1 MTEPGSGDCAAAS
14 AATENARAEAALAA
28 AWPALIELVGPV
40 YVADGEGRILYR
52 NDGFAKLLEPA
63 LADRDGRLPAALVQ
77 RVRLTPAGVRR
88 TERLGRGDQLL
99 IFECRHRAA
108 ADGALLLGAFTE
120 VTRAQEALVS
130 VRRLRARHEE
140 ILSTVSD
147 WVWELDRDWTFRRSS
162 TRNDQVLGFDPGFV
176 VGQDFFETG
185 TVEEDPRRPQRRPLK
200 RRQRAPFDGVHYRLT
215 TPDGEARLFA
225 LSAIPQF
232 DEDSGDFAGFL
243 GSARDVTAEVAADR
257 RARDYRDELE
267 RALAALQAK
276 NAELDAALERATAAD
291 RAKNEFLAMVGHE
304 LRTPLNAVIGFSE
317 MMDGEVFGP
326 LGNDRYDA
334 YVDDILASSRHLL
347 GVINDIID
355 VVKLELRELS
365 LQPDEIAVPKFLET
379 CAAFVRERAR
389 RQGIA
394 LEVAAAEPLPPL
406 IADPQKARQML
417 INLLGNALKFTP
429 QGGRVRLTARL
440 EGDQVAL
447 AVADTGCG
455 IAPDRI
461 AAVLEPFRQADSS
474 LARSHEGLGLG
485 LPLTRQLAELHGGR
499 LALDSAEGAG
509 TTATVYLPRE
519 PALDGA

>member
-1 MTEPGSGDCAAAS
+1 V
-14 AATENARAEAALAA
+14 R
-28 AWPALIELVGPV
+28 
-40 YVADGEGRILYR
+40 
-52 NDGFAKLLEPA
+52 
-63 LADRDGRLPAALVQ
+63 
-77 RVRLTPAGVRR
+77 RVHLTPAGVRQS
-88 TERLGRGDQLL
+88 ERVDRGAGLR
-99 IFECRHRAA
+99 IFEGRHSAA
-108 ADGALLLGAFTE
+108 ADGALLVGAFAE
-120 VTRAQEALVS
+120 VTRAQEALAS

-147 WVWELDRDWTFRRSS
+147 WVWELDRDWSFRRSS

-176 VGQDFFETG
+176 VGRDFFEVG
-185 TVEEDPRRPQRRPLK
+185 TVEENPRRPRRRPLR
-200 RRQRAPFDGVHYRLT
+200 RRQRAPFDGVHYRMA
-215 TPDGEARLFA
+215 TPDGEERLFA

-232 DEDSGDFAGFL
+232 DEESGDFTGFR

-267 RALAALQAK
+267 RTLAALRHK

-317 MMDGEVFGP
+317 MIDGEVFGP

-334 YVDDILASSRHLL
+334 YVDDILSSSRHLL

-389 RQGIA
+389 NQGVA
-394 LEVAAAEPLPPL
+394 LELDAAASLPPL

-417 INLLGNALKFTP
+417 INLLGNAIKFTP
-429 QGGRVRLTARL
+429 QGGRIALTARVDGEML
-440 EGDQVAL
+440 AI

-455 IAPDRI
+455 IPADRI
-461 AAVLEPFRQADSS
+461 AEVLEPFKQADGS

-499 LALDSAEGAG
+499 LALDSVAGEG
-509 TTATVYLPRE
+509 TTATLYFPLE
-519 PALDGA
+519 PAIDAA

>member
-1 MTEPGSGDCAAAS
+1 
-14 AATENARAEAALAA
+14 
-28 AWPALIELVGPV
+28 
-40 YVADGEGRILYR
+40 
-52 NDGFAKLLEPA
+52 
-63 LADRDGRLPAALVQ
+63 
-77 RVRLTPAGVRR
+77 
-88 TERLGRGDQLL
+88 
-99 IFECRHRAA
+99 
-108 ADGALLLGAFTE
+108 
-120 VTRAQEALVS
+120 
-130 VRRLRARHEE
+130 
-140 ILSTVSD
+140 
-147 WVWELDRDWTFRRSS
+147 
-162 TRNDQVLGFDPGFV
+162 
-176 VGQDFFETG
+176 
-185 TVEEDPRRPQRRPLK
+185 
-200 RRQRAPFDGVHYRLT
+200 
-215 TPDGEARLFA
+215 
-225 LSAIPQF
+225 
-232 DEDSGDFAGFL
+232 
-243 GSARDVTAEVAADR
+243 
-257 RARDYRDELE
+257 
-267 RALAALQAK
+267 
-276 NAELDAALERATAAD
+276 
-291 RAKNEFLAMVGHE
+291 MVGHE